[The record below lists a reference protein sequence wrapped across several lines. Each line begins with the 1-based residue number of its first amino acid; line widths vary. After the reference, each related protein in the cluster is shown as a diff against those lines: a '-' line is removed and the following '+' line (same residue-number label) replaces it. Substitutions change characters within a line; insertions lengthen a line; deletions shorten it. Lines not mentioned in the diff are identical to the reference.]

1 MRLALLL
8 CLLTTKNQPNE
19 HVQDATSL
27 AAAITSGR
35 TTAPE
40 VMRATLDSVARHAS
54 LGATLCIDEDVAMTA
69 TRQAHSGPFAGV
81 PFLGK
86 DLGSSSANFP
96 SGAGSEAVRRRLA
109 PSSRDSALFA
119 KFRKAGL
126 VQAGLTT
133 VPPFGLALT
142 SDPARNPF
150 NAKLSPGGSSGGA
163 AAAVAA
169 GIVAIAHATDAA
181 GSIRVPAAC
190 CGLFGLKPSRGA
202 VSAAPDFNNYLMG
215 LVSELVLARSLR
227 DVATAFL
234 AVAEQAAPV
243 ALPARPR
250 IALCVPKT
258 CNATQS
264 NAAQL
269 AAKQLSE
276 MGCAVEEMTAPDE
289 LGATACNIARTVL
302 TASLAEWTQAFAIPD
317 GELPSVVAAIAAEG
331 RSMPASVLFG
341 ASRDMAK
348 VGYELW
354 EGATGF
360 DVVLS
365 PVLAAGPPEFGA
377 FDLSSLSPDALFA
390 KMQDVAPNAAL
401 ANVTG
406 CPALAFPY
414 GKDERG
420 VPIGLQVMGRV
431 GTDMA
436 LLNMVGRIADA
447 LPPTSFPYPVAGHP

>member
-1 MRLALLL
+1 M
-8 CLLTTKNQPNE
+8 
-19 HVQDATSL
+19 QDATSL
-27 AAAITSGR
+27 AATITSGR

-40 VMRATLDSVARHAS
+40 VMRATLDAANRQAS
-54 LGATLCIDEDVAMTA
+54 LGATLRIDEDVAMTA
-69 TRQAHSGPFAGV
+69 ARQAHSGPFAGV
-81 PFLGK
+81 PILGK
-86 DLGSSSANFP
+86 DLGSSSAAFP
-96 SGAGSEAVRRRLA
+96 SGAGSDAVRRRL
-109 PSSRDSALFA
+109 PSSSRDSALFA

-150 NAKLSPGGSSGGA
+150 NTELSPGGSSGGA

-190 CGLFGLKPSRGA
+190 CGLYGLKPSRGA

-227 DVATAFL
+227 DVATAFV
-234 AVAEQAAPV
+234 AVAEKAAPV
-243 ALPARPR
+243 VLPARPR
-250 IALCVPKT
+250 IALCIPKS
-258 CNATQS
+258 CNSAQA
-264 NAAQL
+264 NAARQ
-269 AAKQLSE
+269 AAKLFSE
-276 MGCAVEEMTAPDE
+276 LGCNVEEMAAPDE
-289 LGATACNIARTVL
+289 LGATACSIARAVL
-302 TASLAEWTQAFAIPD
+302 AASLAEWVQVLAIPD
-317 GELPSVVAAIAAEG
+317 AELPPVVAAIAAEG
-331 RSMPASVLFG
+331 RAMPASRLFA

-354 EGATGF
+354 ERASGF
-360 DVVLS
+360 DVILS

-377 FDLSSLSPDALFA
+377 FDLSRLSPDALFA

-406 CPALAFPY
+406 CPALAFPC
-414 GKDERG
+414 GKDAQG
-420 VPIGLQVMGRV
+420 VPIGLQVMGRE
-431 GTDMA
+431 GNDMA
-436 LLNMVGRIADA
+436 LIDLVGRIADA
-447 LPPTSFPYPVAGHP
+447 VPPTSFPFPVAGHP